1 MPLRGSVVKTMDIKN
16 MIFGSVVEIGDT
28 VHLRAYTDALA
39 VQRYKE
45 LFFGNEGNFK
55 NYNAF
60 NKPIPI
66 PSLPRQL
73 PSITKYNEY
82 PDIKVGN
89 IHLITIS
96 SSAIVQIG
104 TTNHINS
111 EARVLHIR
119 QISPGNENARRTALG
134 AQCELQGGSFSATT
148 AI

>member
-39 VQRYKE
+39 VQRNKE
-45 LFFGNEGNFK
+45 LFFGNEAHFK
-55 NYNAF
+55 NYNTF
-60 NKPIPI
+60 KKPIPI
-66 PSLPRQL
+66 PPLPR
-73 PSITKYNEY
+73 PVPIIRKYNEH

-104 TTNHINS
+104 TTSNIHS

-119 QISPGNENARRTALG
+119 QISPGNNNNNNNNEG
-134 AQCELQGGSFSATT
+134 AQT
-148 AI
+148 

>member
-1 MPLRGSVVKTMDIKN
+1 MPLRGSVVKTMDIKSA
-16 MIFGSVVEIGDT
+16 MFGSVIEIGDT

-39 VQRYKE
+39 VQRNKE
-45 LFFGNEGNFK
+45 LFFGHEGNFK

-60 NKPIPI
+60 NRPIPI
-66 PSLPRQL
+66 PSFPRQL
-73 PSITKYNEY
+73 LSITKYNEY

-104 TTNHINS
+104 TTSDIHA

-119 QISPGNENARRTALG
+119 QISPGYKG
-134 AQCELQGGSFSATT
+134 AKP
-148 AI
+148 